1 MLDVYGEK
9 AHKKLAELADVVG
22 IEGATVAEKAT
33 KFIQAIKDLNESMA
47 IPKYIENT
55 IKDEDI
61 PLLAKRAQAEANPLY
76 PCPVLFDEKEFRQ
89 LYLTIQGK

>member
-1 MLDVYGEK
+1 MD
-9 AHKKLAELADVVG
+9 
-22 IEGATVAEKAT
+22 
-33 KFIQAIKDLNESMA
+33 
-47 IPKYIENT
+47 IPKYVENT

-76 PCPVLFDEKEFRQ
+76 PCPKLFDEKEFRQ